1 MELGLNV
8 EHLLMSHNSSPSKPA
23 KPAATVFTVGTL
35 TYTSLGLATLTFWLL
50 WGDVAWSLRD
60 RSVPS
65 VMQLLFQKFGASNFV
80 SSLLISTL
88 PYAMILLIGP
98 IVSYRSDRH
107 RSRWGRRIPFLALH
121 IPFVVLSM
129 IAVALSPQLGQL
141 LHQGLGPYSP
151 GLSTCTLIIIGLG
164 WGVFELATVVAN
176 AVFYGLIND
185 VVPSSLLGRFYGV
198 FRAISLIASILF
210 NYYIFGKAEQH
221 FPLVFL
227 GIGIVYGLSFTM
239 MCLKVKEGEYSPPPQ
254 PKEGAGNFF
263 VAARTYFHE
272 CFSKPYYLWVFISIA
287 LPWVAFIGVNHF
299 SVFFAKSLAMDMSF
313 YGKCLALTYG
323 CSLVLSY
330 PLGMLA
336 DKFHPLRTSL
346 VVITLYALVTA
357 AGAIFSTNSQVF
369 SVFFIL
375 HGVLSGAWF
384 TSSASLPL
392 RMFPKEN
399 FSQFYSALNMFIG
412 LGIMTFGPI
421 VGHLIDFT
429 GKYYR
434 LTFIASST
442 LAFLAV
448 LFGFIVHA
456 KFMRLGGPKEY
467 VAPA

>member
-1 MELGLNV
+1 V
-8 EHLLMSHNSSPSKPA
+8 SQVAPSSSPQSQGPGKWR
-23 KPAATVFTVGTL
+23 VGTL
-35 TYTSLGLATLTFWLL
+35 AYTGMGLATLTFWLL
-50 WGDVAWSLRD
+50 WGDVAWSMRD

-65 VMQLLFQKFGASNFV
+65 VMQLLFQKFGASNLV

-88 PYAMILLIGP
+88 PYGLILLISP
-98 IVSYRSDRH
+98 IVSFRSDRY
-107 RSRWGRRIPFLALH
+107 RSRWGRRIPFLAIH

-129 IAVALSPQLGQL
+129 VAVAFSPSLGQF
-141 LHQGLGPYSP
+141 LHQILGQYSP
-151 GLSTCTLIIIGLG
+151 GLSTCTLIIIAIG

-210 NYYIFGKAEQH
+210 NYYVFGKAEQH

-227 GIGIVYGLSFTM
+227 GIGLVYGLSFTM
-239 MCLKVKEGEYSPPPQ
+239 MCLKVKEGDYPPPSQ

-272 CFSKPYYLWVFISIA
+272 CFSKPYYLWVFASIA
-287 LPWVAFIGVNHF
+287 LPWIAFIGVNHF
-299 SVFFAKSLAMDMSF
+299 SVYFAKSLAMDMGF

-346 VVITLYALVTA
+346 VTILLYALVTA
-357 AGAIFSTNSQVF
+357 AGAIFSTKAEIF
-369 SVFFIL
+369 AVFFVL

-399 FSQFYSALNMFIG
+399 FSQFYAALNMFIG
-412 LGIMTFGPI
+412 LGIMTAGPI

-429 GKYYR
+429 QKFYR

-448 LFGFIVHA
+448 ILGVIVHA
-456 KFMRLGGPKEY
+456 KFMKLGGPKGY
-467 VAPA
+467 TPPA

>member
-1 MELGLNV
+1 M
-8 EHLLMSHNSSPSKPA
+8 
-23 KPAATVFTVGTL
+23 
-35 TYTSLGLATLTFWLL
+35 
-50 WGDVAWSLRD
+50 RD

-80 SSLLISTL
+80 SSLLIATL
-88 PYAMILLIGP
+88 PYGLILLIGP
-98 IVSYRSDRH
+98 IVSYRSDRY
-107 RSRWGRRIPFLALH
+107 RSRWGRRIPFLAIH

-129 IAVALSPQLGQL
+129 VAVAFSPVIGQGLHQLLGQS
-141 LHQGLGPYSP
+141 SP
-151 GLSTCTLIIIGLG
+151 GLSTCTLIIIALG

-210 NYYIFGKAEQH
+210 NYFIFGKAEEH
-221 FPLVFL
+221 FPLVFI
-227 GIGIVYGLSFTM
+227 GIGLVYGLSFTM
-239 MCLKVKEGEYSPPPQ
+239 MCLKVKEGEYAPPPI
-254 PKEGAGNFF
+254 PKAGGGNFF

-272 CFSKPYYLWVFISIA
+272 CFSKPYYLWVFVSIA
-287 LPWVAFIGVNHF
+287 LPWIAFIGVNHF
-299 SVFFAKSLAMDMSF
+299 SVYFAKSLAMDMGF

-346 VVITLYALVTA
+346 VVISLYALVTA
-357 AGAIFSTNSQVF
+357 AGAIFSTNPQSF
-369 SVFFIL
+369 AVFFVL

-412 LGIMTFGPI
+412 LGIMTAGPI
-421 VGHLIDFT
+421 VGQLIDLTKKF
-429 GKYYR
+429 YQ

-442 LAFLAV
+442 LAFLAIFIG
-448 LFGFIVHA
+448 LIVHA
-456 KFMRLGGPKEY
+456 KFMKLGGPKDY
-467 VAPA
+467 VPPA

>member
-1 MELGLNV
+1 
-8 EHLLMSHNSSPSKPA
+8 MSHPSSPPTPSKGGP
-23 KPAATVFTVGTL
+23 KVFTVGTL
-35 TYTSLGLATLTFWLL
+35 TYTALGLATLTFWLL

-88 PYAMILLIGP
+88 PYAMILVIGP
-98 IVSYRSDRH
+98 IVSYRSDRY

-129 IAVALSPQLGQL
+129 VAVAFSPQLGHL
-141 LHQGLGPYSP
+141 LHQALGSFSP
-151 GLSTCTLIIIGLG
+151 GLATATLIIIGLG

-210 NYYIFGKAEQH
+210 NYFVFGKAEEH
-221 FPLVFL
+221 FPLIFL
-227 GIGIVYGLSFTM
+227 GIGLVYGLSFTM
-239 MCLKVKEGEYSPPPQ
+239 MCLKVQEGEYSPPPQ
-254 PKEGAGNFF
+254 PKEGGGNFF
-263 VAARTYFHE
+263 VAARTYFQE
-272 CFSKPYYLWVFISIA
+272 CFSKPYYLWVFTSIA

-346 VVITLYALVTA
+346 VVISLYALVTA
-357 AGAIFSTNSQVF
+357 AGAIFSTRAEIF

-375 HGVLSGAWF
+375 HGILSGAWF

-412 LGIMTFGPI
+412 LGIMTCGPI
-421 VGHLIDFT
+421 IGHLIDFT

-434 LTFIASST
+434 LTFIASSSF
-442 LAFLAV
+442 AFLAV
-448 LFGFIVHA
+448 LLGFIVHA
-456 KFMRLGGPKEY
+456 KFMKLGGPKDY
-467 VAPA
+467 VPPA

>member
-1 MELGLNV
+1 M
-8 EHLLMSHNSSPSKPA
+8 
-23 KPAATVFTVGTL
+23 
-35 TYTSLGLATLTFWLL
+35 
-50 WGDVAWSLRD
+50 RD

-80 SSLLISTL
+80 SSLLIATL
-88 PYAMILLIGP
+88 PYGLILLIGP
-98 IVSYRSDRH
+98 IVSYRSDRY
-107 RSRWGRRIPFLALH
+107 RSRWGRRIPFLAIH

-129 IAVALSPQLGQL
+129 VAVAFSPVIGQGLHQLLGQS
-141 LHQGLGPYSP
+141 SP
-151 GLSTCTLIIIGLG
+151 GLSTCTLIIIALG

-210 NYYIFGKAEQH
+210 NYFIFGKAEEH

-227 GIGIVYGLSFTM
+227 GIGLVYGLSFTM
-239 MCLKVKEGEYSPPPQ
+239 MCLKVKEGEYAPPPI
-254 PKEGAGNFF
+254 PKAGGGNFF

-272 CFSKPYYLWVFISIA
+272 CFSKPYYLWVFVSIA
-287 LPWVAFIGVNHF
+287 LPWIAFIGVNHF
-299 SVFFAKSLAMDMSF
+299 SVYFAKSLAMDMGF

-346 VVITLYALVTA
+346 VVISLYALVTA
-357 AGAIFSTNSQVF
+357 AGAIFATNPQTF
-369 SVFFIL
+369 AVFFVL
-375 HGVLSGAWF
+375 HGILSGAWM

-399 FSQFYSALNMFIG
+399 FSQFYSALWMFIG
-412 LGIMTFGPI
+412 LGIMTAGPI
-421 VGHLIDFT
+421 IGKLIDFT
-429 GKYYR
+429 NKFYQ
-434 LTFIASST
+434 LTFTASST
-442 LAFLAV
+442 LAFLAIIIG
-448 LFGFIVHA
+448 LIVHA
-456 KFMRLGGPKEY
+456 KFMKLGGPKDY
-467 VAPA
+467 VPPA

>member
-1 MELGLNV
+1 
-8 EHLLMSHNSSPSKPA
+8 MSQTTSSPAPSSS
-23 KPAATVFTVGTL
+23 ATRGKWQVGTL
-35 TYTSLGLATLTFWLL
+35 AYTGIGLATLTFWLL
-50 WGDVAWSLRD
+50 WGDVAWSMRD

-80 SSLLISTL
+80 SSLLIATL
-88 PYAMILLIGP
+88 PYGLILLIGP
-98 IVSYRSDRH
+98 IVSYRSDRY
-107 RSRWGRRIPFLALH
+107 RSRWGRRIPFLAIH

-129 IAVALSPQLGQL
+129 VAVAFSPVLGQG
-141 LHQGLGPYSP
+141 LHQLLGQSSP
-151 GLSTCTLIIIGLG
+151 GLSTCTLIIIALG

-210 NYYIFGKAEQH
+210 NYFIFGKAEEH

-227 GIGIVYGLSFTM
+227 GIGLVYGLSFTM
-239 MCLKVKEGEYSPPPQ
+239 MCLKVKEGEYAPPPI
-254 PKEGAGNFF
+254 PKAGGGNFF

-272 CFSKPYYLWVFISIA
+272 CFSKPYYLWVFVSIA
-287 LPWVAFIGVNHF
+287 LPWIAFIGVNHF
-299 SVFFAKSLAMDMSF
+299 SVYFAKSLAMDMGF

-346 VVITLYALVTA
+346 VVISLYALVTA
-357 AGAIFSTNSQVF
+357 AGAIFSTNPETF
-369 SVFFIL
+369 AVFFVL
-375 HGVLSGAWF
+375 HGILSGAWF

-412 LGIMTFGPI
+412 LGIMTAGPI
-421 VGHLIDFT
+421 VGKLIDFT
-429 GKYYR
+429 NKFYQ

-442 LAFLAV
+442 LAFLAI
-448 LFGFIVHA
+448 FIGLVVHA
-456 KFMRLGGPKEY
+456 KFMKLGGPKDY
-467 VAPA
+467 VPPA

>member
-1 MELGLNV
+1 
-8 EHLLMSHNSSPSKPA
+8 MSQVAPSSSPQSQGPGKWR
-23 KPAATVFTVGTL
+23 VGTL
-35 TYTSLGLATLTFWLL
+35 AYTGVGLATLTFWLL
-50 WGDVAWSLRD
+50 WGDVAWSMRD

-65 VMQLLFQKFGASNFV
+65 VMQLLFQKFGASNLV

-88 PYAMILLIGP
+88 PYGLILLISP
-98 IVSYRSDRH
+98 IVSFRSDRY
-107 RSRWGRRIPFLALH
+107 RSRWGRRIPFLAIH

-129 IAVALSPQLGQL
+129 VAVAFSPSLGQF
-141 LHQGLGPYSP
+141 LHQILGQYSP
-151 GLSTCTLIIIGLG
+151 GLSTSTLIIIAMG

-210 NYYIFGKAEQH
+210 NYYVFGKAEQH

-227 GIGIVYGLSFTM
+227 GIGLVYGLSFTM
-239 MCLKVKEGEYSPPPQ
+239 MCLKVKEGDYPPPAQ

-263 VAARTYFHE
+263 VAARTYFRE
-272 CFSKPYYLWVFISIA
+272 CFSKPYYLWVFASIA
-287 LPWVAFIGVNHF
+287 LPWIAFIGVNHF
-299 SVFFAKSLAMDMSF
+299 SVYFAKSLAMDMGF

-346 VVITLYALVTA
+346 VTILLYALVTA
-357 AGAIFSTNSQVF
+357 AGAIFSTKAEIF
-369 SVFFIL
+369 AVFFVL

-399 FSQFYSALNMFIG
+399 FSQFYAALNMFIG
-412 LGIMTFGPI
+412 LGIMTAGPI

-429 GKYYR
+429 QKFYR
-434 LTFIASST
+434 LTFIASSS

-448 LFGFIVHA
+448 ILGVIVHT
-456 KFMRLGGPKEY
+456 KFMKLGGPKGY
-467 VAPA
+467 TPPA

>member
-1 MELGLNV
+1 
-8 EHLLMSHNSSPSKPA
+8 
-23 KPAATVFTVGTL
+23 
-35 TYTSLGLATLTFWLL
+35 
-50 WGDVAWSLRD
+50 
-60 RSVPS
+60 
-65 VMQLLFQKFGASNFV
+65 MQLLFQKFGASNFV
-80 SSLLISTL
+80 SSLLIATL
-88 PYAMILLIGP
+88 PYGLILLIGP
-98 IVSYRSDRH
+98 IVSYRSDRY
-107 RSRWGRRIPFLALH
+107 RSRWGRRIPFLAIH

-129 IAVALSPQLGQL
+129 VAVAFSPVLGQGLDQL
-141 LHQGLGPYSP
+141 LGQSSP
-151 GLSTCTLIIIGLG
+151 GLSTCTLIIIALG

-210 NYYIFGKAEQH
+210 NYFIFGKAEEH

-227 GIGIVYGLSFTM
+227 GIGLVYGLSFTM
-239 MCLKVKEGEYSPPPQ
+239 MCLKVKEGEYAPPPI
-254 PKEGAGNFF
+254 PKAGGGNFF

-272 CFSKPYYLWVFISIA
+272 CFSKPYYLWVFVSIA
-287 LPWVAFIGVNHF
+287 LPWIAFIGVNHF
-299 SVFFAKSLAMDMSF
+299 SVYFAKSLAMDMGF

-346 VVITLYALVTA
+346 VVISLYALVTA
-357 AGAIFSTNSQVF
+357 AGAIFSTNPETF
-369 SVFFIL
+369 AVFFVL
-375 HGVLSGAWF
+375 HGILSGAWF

-412 LGIMTFGPI
+412 LGIMTAGPI
-421 VGHLIDFT
+421 VGQLIDFT
-429 GKYYR
+429 QKFYR

-442 LAFLAV
+442 LAFLAIFIG
-448 LFGFIVHA
+448 LIVHA
-456 KFMRLGGPKEY
+456 KFMKLGGPKDY
-467 VAPA
+467 VPPA

>member
-1 MELGLNV
+1 M
-8 EHLLMSHNSSPSKPA
+8 
-23 KPAATVFTVGTL
+23 
-35 TYTSLGLATLTFWLL
+35 
-50 WGDVAWSLRD
+50 RD

-80 SSLLISTL
+80 SSLLIATL
-88 PYAMILLIGP
+88 PYGLILLIGP
-98 IVSYRSDRH
+98 IVSYRSDRY
-107 RSRWGRRIPFLALH
+107 RSRWGRRIPFLAIH

-129 IAVALSPQLGQL
+129 VAVAFSPVLGQG
-141 LHQGLGPYSP
+141 LHQLLGQSSP
-151 GLSTCTLIIIGLG
+151 GLSTCTLIIIALG

-210 NYYIFGKAEQH
+210 NYFIFGKAEEH

-227 GIGIVYGLSFTM
+227 GIGLVYGLSFTM
-239 MCLKVKEGEYSPPPQ
+239 MCLKVKEGEYAPPPI
-254 PKEGAGNFF
+254 PKAGGGNFF

-272 CFSKPYYLWVFISIA
+272 CFSKPYYLWVFVSIA
-287 LPWVAFIGVNHF
+287 LPWIAFIGVNHF
-299 SVFFAKSLAMDMSF
+299 SVYFAKSLAMDMGF

-346 VVITLYALVTA
+346 VVISLYALVTA
-357 AGAIFSTNSQVF
+357 AGAIFSTNPETF
-369 SVFFIL
+369 AVFFVL
-375 HGVLSGAWF
+375 HGILSGAWF

-399 FSQFYSALNMFIG
+399 FSQYYSALNMFIG
-412 LGIMTFGPI
+412 LGIMTAGPI
-421 VGHLIDFT
+421 VGQLIDFT
-429 GKYYR
+429 KKFYQ

-442 LAFLAV
+442 LAFLAIFIG
-448 LFGFIVHA
+448 LIVHA
-456 KFMRLGGPKEY
+456 KFMKLGGPKDY
-467 VAPA
+467 VPPA

>member
-1 MELGLNV
+1 
-8 EHLLMSHNSSPSKPA
+8 MSQVAPSSSPQSQGPGKWR
-23 KPAATVFTVGTL
+23 VGTL
-35 TYTSLGLATLTFWLL
+35 AYTGVGLATLTFWLL
-50 WGDVAWSLRD
+50 WGDVAWSMRD

-65 VMQLLFQKFGASNFV
+65 VMQLLFQKFGASNLV

-88 PYAMILLIGP
+88 PYGLILLISP
-98 IVSYRSDRH
+98 IVSFRSDRY
-107 RSRWGRRIPFLALH
+107 RSRWGRRIPFLAIH

-129 IAVALSPQLGQL
+129 VAVAFSPSLGQF
-141 LHQGLGPYSP
+141 LHQILGQYSP
-151 GLSTCTLIIIGLG
+151 GLSTCTLIIIAMG
-164 WGVFELATVVAN
+164 WGIFELATVVAN

-210 NYYIFGKAEQH
+210 NYYVFGKAEQH

-227 GIGIVYGLSFTM
+227 GIGLVYGLSFTM
-239 MCLKVKEGEYSPPPQ
+239 MCLKVKEGDYPPPSQ

-272 CFSKPYYLWVFISIA
+272 CFSKPYYLWVFASIA
-287 LPWVAFIGVNHF
+287 LPWIAFIGVNHF
-299 SVFFAKSLAMDMSF
+299 SVYFAKSLAMDMGF

-346 VVITLYALVTA
+346 VTILLYALVTA
-357 AGAIFSTNSQVF
+357 AGAIFSTRAEIF
-369 SVFFIL
+369 AVFFVL
-375 HGVLSGAWF
+375 HGILSGAWF

-399 FSQFYSALNMFIG
+399 FSQFYAALNMFIG
-412 LGIMTFGPI
+412 LGIMTAGPI

-429 GKYYR
+429 QKFYR
-434 LTFIASST
+434 LTFIASSS
-442 LAFLAV
+442 LAFVAV
-448 LFGFIVHA
+448 LLGLIVHA
-456 KFMRLGGPKEY
+456 KFMKLGGPKGY
-467 VAPA
+467 TPPA

>member
-1 MELGLNV
+1 M
-8 EHLLMSHNSSPSKPA
+8 
-23 KPAATVFTVGTL
+23 
-35 TYTSLGLATLTFWLL
+35 
-50 WGDVAWSLRD
+50 RD

-80 SSLLISTL
+80 SSLLIATL
-88 PYAMILLIGP
+88 PYGLILLIGP
-98 IVSYRSDRH
+98 IVSYRSDRY
-107 RSRWGRRIPFLALH
+107 RSRWGRRIPFLAIH

-129 IAVALSPQLGQL
+129 VAVAFSPVLGQG
-141 LHQGLGPYSP
+141 LHQLLGQSSP
-151 GLSTCTLIIIGLG
+151 GLSTCTLIIIALG

-210 NYYIFGKAEQH
+210 NYFIFGKAEEH

-227 GIGIVYGLSFTM
+227 GIGLVYGLSFTM
-239 MCLKVKEGEYSPPPQ
+239 MCLKVKEGEYAPPPI
-254 PKEGAGNFF
+254 PKAGGGNFF

-272 CFSKPYYLWVFISIA
+272 CFSKPYYLWVFVSIA
-287 LPWVAFIGVNHF
+287 LPWIAFIGVNHF
-299 SVFFAKSLAMDMSF
+299 SVYFAKSLAMDMGF

-346 VVITLYALVTA
+346 VVISLYALVTA
-357 AGAIFSTNSQVF
+357 AGAIFSTNPQSF
-369 SVFFIL
+369 AVFFVL

-412 LGIMTFGPI
+412 LGIMTAGPI
-421 VGHLIDFT
+421 VGQLIDLTKKF
-429 GKYYR
+429 YQ

-442 LAFLAV
+442 LAFLAIFIG
-448 LFGFIVHA
+448 LIVHA
-456 KFMRLGGPKEY
+456 KFMKLGGPKDY
-467 VAPA
+467 VPPA

>member
-1 MELGLNV
+1 M
-8 EHLLMSHNSSPSKPA
+8 
-23 KPAATVFTVGTL
+23 
-35 TYTSLGLATLTFWLL
+35 
-50 WGDVAWSLRD
+50 RD

-80 SSLLISTL
+80 SSLLIATL
-88 PYAMILLIGP
+88 PYGLILLIGP
-98 IVSYRSDRH
+98 IVSYRSDRY
-107 RSRWGRRIPFLALH
+107 RSRWGRRIPFLAIH

-129 IAVALSPQLGQL
+129 VAVAFSPVLGQG
-141 LHQGLGPYSP
+141 LHQLLGQSSP
-151 GLSTCTLIIIGLG
+151 GLSTCTLIIIALG

-210 NYYIFGKAEQH
+210 NYFIFGKAEEH

-227 GIGIVYGLSFTM
+227 GIGLVYGLSFTM
-239 MCLKVKEGEYSPPPQ
+239 MCLKVKEGEYAPPPI
-254 PKEGAGNFF
+254 PKAGGGNFF

-272 CFSKPYYLWVFISIA
+272 CFSKPYYLWVFVSIA
-287 LPWVAFIGVNHF
+287 LPWIAFIGVNHF
-299 SVFFAKSLAMDMSF
+299 SVYFAKSLAMDMGF

-346 VVITLYALVTA
+346 VVISLYALVTA
-357 AGAIFSTNSQVF
+357 AGAIFSTNPQSF
-369 SVFFIL
+369 AVFFVL
-375 HGVLSGAWF
+375 HGILSGAWF

-412 LGIMTFGPI
+412 LGIMTAGPI
-421 VGHLIDFT
+421 VGQLIDFT
-429 GKYYR
+429 KKFYQ

-442 LAFLAV
+442 LAFLAIIIG
-448 LFGFIVHA
+448 LIVHA
-456 KFMRLGGPKEY
+456 KFMKLGGPKDY
-467 VAPA
+467 VPPA

>member
-1 MELGLNV
+1 M
-8 EHLLMSHNSSPSKPA
+8 
-23 KPAATVFTVGTL
+23 
-35 TYTSLGLATLTFWLL
+35 
-50 WGDVAWSLRD
+50 RD

-80 SSLLISTL
+80 SSLLIATL
-88 PYAMILLIGP
+88 PYGLILLIGP
-98 IVSYRSDRH
+98 IVSYRSDRY
-107 RSRWGRRIPFLALH
+107 RSLWGRRIPFLAIH

-129 IAVALSPQLGQL
+129 VAVAFSPILGQG
-141 LHQGLGPYSP
+141 LHQVLGTYSP
-151 GLSTCTLIIIGLG
+151 GLSTSTLIIIALG

-210 NYYIFGKAEQH
+210 NYFIFGKAEEH

-227 GIGIVYGLSFTM
+227 GIGLVYGLSFTM
-239 MCLKVKEGEYSPPPQ
+239 MCLKVKEGEYAPPPI
-254 PKEGAGNFF
+254 PKAGGGNFF

-272 CFSKPYYLWVFISIA
+272 CFSKPYYLWVFVSIA
-287 LPWVAFIGVNHF
+287 LPWIAFIGVNHF
-299 SVFFAKSLAMDMSF
+299 SVYFAKSLAMDMGF

-346 VVITLYALVTA
+346 VVISLYALVTA
-357 AGAIFSTNSQVF
+357 AGAIFSTNPQTF
-369 SVFFIL
+369 AVFFVL

-412 LGIMTFGPI
+412 LGIMTAGPI
-421 VGHLIDFT
+421 VGQLIDLTKKF
-429 GKYYR
+429 YQ

-442 LAFLAV
+442 LAFLAIFIG
-448 LFGFIVHA
+448 LIVHA
-456 KFMRLGGPKEY
+456 KFMKLGGPKDY
-467 VAPA
+467 VPPA

>member
-1 MELGLNV
+1 M
-8 EHLLMSHNSSPSKPA
+8 
-23 KPAATVFTVGTL
+23 
-35 TYTSLGLATLTFWLL
+35 
-50 WGDVAWSLRD
+50 RD

-80 SSLLISTL
+80 SSLLIATL
-88 PYAMILLIGP
+88 PYGLILLIGP
-98 IVSYRSDRH
+98 IVSYRSDRY
-107 RSRWGRRIPFLALH
+107 RSRWGRRIPFLAIH

-129 IAVALSPQLGQL
+129 VAVAFSPVLGQG
-141 LHQGLGPYSP
+141 LHQILGTYSP
-151 GLSTCTLIIIGLG
+151 GLSTCTLIIIALG

-210 NYYIFGKAEQH
+210 NYFIFGKAEEH

-227 GIGIVYGLSFTM
+227 GIGLVYGLSFTM
-239 MCLKVKEGEYSPPPQ
+239 MCLKVKEGEYAPPPI
-254 PKEGAGNFF
+254 PKAGGGNFF

-272 CFSKPYYLWVFISIA
+272 CFSKPYYLWVFVSIA
-287 LPWVAFIGVNHF
+287 LPWIAFIGVNHF
-299 SVFFAKSLAMDMSF
+299 SVYFAKSLAMDMGF

-346 VVITLYALVTA
+346 VVISLYALVTA
-357 AGAIFSTNSQVF
+357 AGAIFSTNPETF
-369 SVFFIL
+369 AVFFVL
-375 HGVLSGAWF
+375 HGILSGSWF
-384 TSSASLPL
+384 TSSLSLPL

-399 FSQFYSALNMFIG
+399 FSQFYSALYMFIG
-412 LGIMTFGPI
+412 LGIMTAGPI
-421 VGHLIDFT
+421 VGQLIDLTNKF
-429 GKYYR
+429 YQ

-442 LAFLAV
+442 IAFLAIIIG
-448 LFGFIVHA
+448 LIVHS
-456 KFMRLGGPKEY
+456 KFMKLGGPKDY
-467 VAPA
+467 VPPA

>member
-1 MELGLNV
+1 
-8 EHLLMSHNSSPSKPA
+8 
-23 KPAATVFTVGTL
+23 
-35 TYTSLGLATLTFWLL
+35 
-50 WGDVAWSLRD
+50 
-60 RSVPS
+60 
-65 VMQLLFQKFGASNFV
+65 MQLLFQKFGASNFV
-80 SSLLISTL
+80 SSLLIATL
-88 PYAMILLIGP
+88 PYGLILLIGP
-98 IVSYRSDRH
+98 IVSYRSDRY
-107 RSRWGRRIPFLALH
+107 RSRWGRRIPFLAIH

-129 IAVALSPQLGQL
+129 VAVAFSPVLGQC
-141 LHQGLGPYSP
+141 LHQLLGQSSP
-151 GLSTCTLIIIGLG
+151 GLSTCTLIIIALG

-210 NYYIFGKAEQH
+210 NYFVFGKAEEH

-227 GIGIVYGLSFTM
+227 GIGLVYGLSFTM

-272 CFSKPYYLWVFISIA
+272 CFSKPYYLWVFVSIA
-287 LPWVAFIGVNHF
+287 LPWIAFIGVNHF
-299 SVFFAKSLAMDMSF
+299 SVYFAKSLAMDMGF

-330 PLGMLA
+330 PLGILA

-346 VVITLYALVTA
+346 VVISLYALVTA
-357 AGAIFSTNSQVF
+357 AGAIFATNPQTF
-369 SVFFIL
+369 AIFFVL
-375 HGVLSGAWF
+375 HGILSGAWM

-399 FSQFYSALNMFIG
+399 FSQFYSALWMFIG
-412 LGIMTFGPI
+412 LGIMTAGPI
-421 VGHLIDFT
+421 IGKLIDFT
-429 GKYYR
+429 KKYYQ

-442 LAFLAV
+442 LAFLAIIV
-448 LFGFIVHA
+448 GQLIDLTKKFYQLTFIASSTLAFLAIFIGLIVHA
-456 KFMRLGGPKEY
+456 KFMKLGGPKNY
-467 VAPA
+467 VPPA